1 MTSGCAFLHTK
12 TVNTPFMWQIIIT
25 HYVSIVNGPNFDSF
39 ITQSLVVCRL
49 ASPTIR
55 RVTCSTVRQLN
66 LQFSIHCTL
75 FVTHSSP
82 KLRNCNIK
90 SHKWC
95 VRYYLL
101 LLFTWYYYTYKYYIY
116 TNIKCGTWYSC
127 AACSTADFFCCQSAT
142 ESHKYVYIWSC
153 RSVYKQNSY
162 VMISIYG
169 RTKNTNKNRL
179 NFSGCMSS
187 GRIWC
192 GNGEA

>member
-1 MTSGCAFLHTK
+1 MFLISSKHSNQIDIGKDFGSIIAKLSVLSLGPTDIRHAINAIQISQLYEQTKSLMTSGCAFLHTK
-12 TVNTPFMWQIIIT
+12 TVNTLFMWQIIIT

-90 SHKWC
+90 SHK
-95 VRYYLL
+95 
-101 LLFTWYYYTYKYYIY
+101 
-116 TNIKCGTWYSC
+116 
-127 AACSTADFFCCQSAT
+127 
-142 ESHKYVYIWSC
+142 
-153 RSVYKQNSY
+153 
-162 VMISIYG
+162 
-169 RTKNTNKNRL
+169 
-179 NFSGCMSS
+179 
-187 GRIWC
+187 
-192 GNGEA
+192 

>member
-90 SHKWC
+90 SHEWC

-101 LLFTWYYYTYKYYIY
+101 LLFIRYYYTYKYINIIY
-116 TNIKCGTWYSC
+116 TQISS
-127 AACSTADFFCCQSAT
+127 AAHDIHVRRVLRQISFVA
-142 ESHKYVYIWSC
+142 KV
-153 RSVYKQNSY
+153 RQNRIN
-162 VMISIYG
+162 MSIYDRAAVFINKI
-169 RTKNTNKNRL
+169 RTWWFRFMAEPKTQTK
-179 NFSGCMSS
+179 
-187 GRIWC
+187 IV
-192 GNGEA
+192 